1 MTKYPLMH
9 CKIGRLFYVS
19 LFFAYSSA
27 ANTCISFGPIVF
39 LFVAPVIFYGGG
51 LEDQTNPATFGMDL
65 AQSPFDVSRSW
76 HGAFYGNLLLGKFI
90 LLTTLG

>member
-1 MTKYPLMH
+1 MH
-9 CKIGRLFYVS
+9 CKITGLFYIS
-19 LFFAYSSA
+19 LLFAYSSA

-51 LEDQTNPATFGMDL
+51 LEDQTNPTTFGMDL

-90 LLTTLG
+90 LQDQGLLYFWT